1 MVDRESC
8 GEEPGPEGGDG
19 APFGDQETVSGDT
32 ECGVMVEAA
41 PPAPFIV
48 TQAKLLF
55 ELLIIAL
62 NAPTQLCQINQAIE
76 GDTLGQGGQPIFG
89 WFGFVLRPFDQQ
101 PDRKSTRLNSSH

>member
-1 MVDRESC
+1 
-8 GEEPGPEGGDG
+8 
-19 APFGDQETVSGDT
+19 
-32 ECGVMVEAA
+32 MVEAA

-76 GDTLGQGGQPIFG
+76 GDTLGQGGEPIFG

-101 PDRKSTRLNSSH
+101 PLFAARSARCHGAPAARAAGQSARRANPRFPRAK